1 MVRQESKERDIM
13 PSFDV
18 KCGFDMQEMDNAV
31 NMVKRDILNR
41 YDFKGSCSSITLNK
55 NDNNIVIKG
64 DIDYQVTAVFDML
77 QNRSVSRKLS
87 LKTFKPQ
94 EIEKASGMTL
104 RQTILLQSGISK
116 EQGKSI
122 NTLIKNLKLK
132 VNSQIQG
139 EHIRVT
145 GKKID
150 DLQSVISKLKESD
163 LDIPL
168 QFVNMK

>member
-1 MVRQESKERDIM
+1 
-13 PSFDV
+13 
-18 KCGFDMQEMDNAV
+18 
-31 NMVKRDILNR
+31 
-41 YDFKGSCSSITLNK
+41 
-55 NDNNIVIKG
+55 
-64 DIDYQVTAVFDML
+64 ML

-145 GKKID
+145 AKKID